1 MDTAKIPDMEARRA
15 IRARMQAVAG
25 RFRLPFRS
33 RVWRGPSGA
42 WQGAGAG
49 SSIDFQDHR
58 AYLPGDDPR
67 HIDWQAYARS
77 GQYTMKLYREEVSP
91 AVDLVLDISA
101 SMFVTPEKAR
111 RVLELFHFALES
123 ARQSGAALQCYVLRG
138 VESAHWPVE
147 AALGGG
153 DWTGLRYQT
162 TQFALPWRQGS
173 LRVLISDLLFPGAP
187 DPLLAMLGAARGS
200 GIIFAPF
207 AAQESAPDWEGNIE
221 FADCE
226 SEQRRVQQV
235 NPGLLERYRA
245 AYRRHFALWNEA
257 SQRRRVVLARVGEE
271 PDFLAAMRREALV
284 RGAVEMC
291 A

>member
-1 MDTAKIPDMEARRA
+1 MRAALIPNIDSRRA
-15 IRARMQAVAG
+15 IRVRMQAAAM
-25 RFRLPFRS
+25 RLRLPFRS

-91 AVDLVLDISA
+91 AVDLVLDVSA
-101 SMFVTPEKAR
+101 SMFVTPEKAN
-111 RVLELFHFALES
+111 RVLELFYFSLES

-138 VESAHWPVE
+138 AESAHWPVE
-147 AALGGG
+147 AALGDG
-153 DWTGLRYQT
+153 DWTGLRYQKM
-162 TQFALPWRQGS
+162 QFALPWRQGS
-173 LRVLISDLLFPGAP
+173 LRALISDLLFPGAP
-187 DPLLAMLGAARGS
+187 DPLLTMLGTARGS
-200 GIIFAPF
+200 GVIFAPF
-207 AAQESAPDWEGNIE
+207 AVQESAPDWEGNIE
-221 FADCE
+221 FIDCE
-226 SEQRRVQQV
+226 SELRRVQQV
-235 NPGLLERYRA
+235 NPALLERYQA
-245 AYRRHFALWNEA
+245 AYRRHFALWTEA

-271 PDFLAAMRREALV
+271 PDFLAAMRRDALA

>member
-1 MDTAKIPDMEARRA
+1 MSPEIPAPESRRA
-15 IRARMQAVAG
+15 IHARMQAAAG
-25 RFRLPFRS
+25 RMRLPFRS
-33 RVWRGPSGA
+33 RVWRGPSGS

-67 HIDWQAYARS
+67 HIDWAAYARS

-91 AVDLVLDISA
+91 AVDLVLDVSA

-111 RVLELFHFALES
+111 RVLELFYFALES
-123 ARQSGAALQCYVLRG
+123 ARQSGAVLHCHVLRG
-138 VESAHWPVE
+138 AESAAWPVE
-147 AALGGG
+147 AALAGG
-153 DWTGLRYQT
+153 DWETLRYQK

-187 DPLLAMLGAARGS
+187 DPLLTMLGSARGS
-200 GIIFAPF
+200 GIIYVPF
-207 AAQESAPDWEGNIE
+207 ASVEMEPDWSGNIE

-226 SEQRRVQQV
+226 TEQRRVQQV

-245 AYRRHFALWNEA
+245 AYRRHFALWGEA
-257 SQRRRVVLARVGEE
+257 SQRHRVVLARVGEE
-271 PDFLAAMRREALV
+271 TDFHAALRREALQ

-291 A
+291 V